1 MSICIFELARSII
14 GLNLVIFIGI
24 FISQRANI
32 SYLGKLSDFYCFF
45 FLFSRRYD

>member
-24 FISQRANI
+24 FISQRANV

-45 FLFSRRYD
+45 LFSRRYD